1 MSKEDDLKM
10 LQGNIDSK
18 QAKIA
23 ISSIVPFLEISDNY
37 DEVKDLQEGKVV
49 LVYAE
54 KNSISSTTPSN
65 DEVGIYAKFDGR
77 FFKISL
83 SEVTI

>member
-1 MSKEDDLKM
+1 M
-10 LQGNIDSK
+10 LQGDIDSK
-18 QAKIA
+18 QSKVPT
-23 ISSIVPFLEISDNY
+23 SSLVPFVKVSDDYN
-37 DEVKDLQEGKVV
+37 EVKDLQEGEVV

-54 KNSISSTTPSN
+54 KNSISSSTPSN
-65 DEVGIYAKFDGR
+65 DEVGIYAKFDNR